1 MSSLELALHP
11 RQGDALLTDATEV
24 LYGGAAGGGKSHLM
38 RAAAVTWAAGIAGLQ
53 VYLFRR
59 ISEDLVKTH
68 IEGPKGLRAM
78 LAPAVLAGKVAMVED
93 EIRFANGSKIYL
105 CHCKDEKDRF
115 KYLGAEMHVLLIDEL
130 TTFSEVIYRFLRS
143 RVRAVGLQYPE
154 GWGSRFPRIVAAS
167 NPGNIGH
174 HWVKSAFI
182 DGALPMQVR
191 RMPDDEGGMLRQF
204 IPAKLDDNPSMATDD
219 PGYRAKL
226 RGLGSATMVRAM
238 EEGDWSVIEGA
249 FFDCWSTARH
259 VIRPAELPGH
269 WLRFTAFDWGSAE
282 PFSVGWYAVASER
295 WIHPDG
301 HTVPRGALVRYREWY
316 GCKSPNVGLKMKND
330 DIAAG
335 ILSREAKG
343 EKIEYRVGDPSTFAQ
358 QGGPS
363 IAEQMARAG
372 VMMRRADNTRVANRG
387 AISGWSQVRDRLIGD
402 GDGNPM
408 LFVFSTGAHL
418 IRTLPALQHDD
429 TRAEDVADGMED
441 HAPDE
446 LRYACNS
453 RPWVKPLPQE
463 AKPFTLDAPT
473 FNQLRDLRRRR
484 NDD

>member
-1 MSSLELALHP
+1 
-11 RQGDALLTDATEV
+11 
-24 LYGGAAGGGKSHLM
+24 
-38 RAAAVTWAAGIAGLQ
+38 
-53 VYLFRR
+53 
-59 ISEDLVKTH
+59 
-68 IEGPKGLRAM
+68 
-78 LAPAVLAGKVAMVED
+78 
-93 EIRFANGSKIYL
+93 
-105 CHCKDEKDRF
+105 
-115 KYLGAEMHVLLIDEL
+115 
-130 TTFSEVIYRFLRS
+130 
-143 RVRAVGLQYPE
+143 
-154 GWGSRFPRIVAAS
+154 
-167 NPGNIGH
+167 
-174 HWVKSAFI
+174 
-182 DGALPMQVR
+182 
-191 RMPDDEGGMLRQF
+191 
-204 IPAKLDDNPSMATDD
+204 
-219 PGYRAKL
+219 
-226 RGLGSATMVRAM
+226 
-238 EEGDWSVIEGA
+238 
-249 FFDCWSTARH
+249 
-259 VIRPAELPGH
+259 
-269 WLRFTAFDWGSAE
+269 
-282 PFSVGWYAVASER
+282 
-295 WIHPDG
+295 
-301 HTVPRGALVRYREWY
+301 
-316 GCKSPNVGLKMKND
+316 VGLKMKND